1 MIRTW
6 ISKLPRLQP
15 TQWTWV
21 IAALLAGFVAYY
33 RDMTA
38 SSSENVHEPEP
49 LESAATFIPA
59 GFVLVP
65 IEVANYES
73 LDSILG
79 KFGTVDLYIPPEDPK
94 KKARKVAE
102 RIRILRAPLNPSQ
115 FAVLAREEDS
125 PKLVSHDGPFLVVVQ
140 NPSQAGTGIV
150 TSDRRESKRRTS
162 RITVEVT
169 QDEKNDEEDDIPL

>member
-1 MIRTW
+1 MIRTF
-6 ISKLPRLQP
+6 ISKLPRLKP
-15 TQWTWV
+15 SQWTWIV
-21 IAALLAGFVAYY
+21 AGLLAGFMAYY

-38 SSSENVHEPEP
+38 RSSKDVHEPEP
-49 LESAATFIPA
+49 IESAATYIPA

-79 KFGTVDLYIPPEDPK
+79 KFGIVDLYIPPEEPN

-125 PKLVSHDGPFLVVVQ
+125 PRLVSHDGPFLVVVK
-140 NPSQAGTGIV
+140 NPNQTGTGIV
-150 TSDRRESKRRTS
+150 IRENRKSKSRTP
-162 RITVEVT
+162 RIMVEVEHE
-169 QDEKNDEEDDIPL
+169 EK